1 MVNLGIHLR
10 RHRGVERSCEENINN
25 YCWSITVGMSRPK
38 KSRGTKRR
46 RGRFFYLALALV
58 IFGEAAFIAVL
69 FLPSMLSKLGVT
81 QQAPR
86 PNATVIATY
95 MLATLINPY
104 NMSFINSTALGL
116 INNTRP
122 IIMYLT
128 INDPYLINQACDV
141 WPVLYNAT
149 VYHGYKVVVVVF
161 PEPVTQAPATASTVQ
176 QFNGY
181 VYELCG
187 FNIQS
192 TNFLITTALWGNF
205 TGASMPI
212 VGYGTLLPNLLTDLG
227 INASNVYFPVLILI
241 KPHNTVSASG
251 VVYGVRLSNSTY
263 LNEVLFGDQ

>member
-69 FLPSMLSKLGVT
+69 FLPGMLSKLGVT

-149 VYHGYKVVVVVF
+149 VYHDYEVVVVVF

>member
-1 MVNLGIHLR
+1 ML
-10 RHRGVERSCEENINN
+10 
-25 YCWSITVGMSRPK
+25 TVGMPKSRK
-38 KSRGTKRR
+38 TRGTKKH

-69 FLPSMLSKLGVT
+69 FLPGMLSKLGVA
-81 QQAPR
+81 QQAPK
-86 PNATVIATY
+86 PNATTITTY

-128 INDPYLINQACDV
+128 IDDPYLINQACNV
-141 WPVLYNAT
+141 WTVLYNAT
-149 VYHGYKVVVVVF
+149 AYHGYEVVVVVF
-161 PEPVTQAPATASTVQ
+161 PEPVTQAPATASTIQ
-176 QFNGY
+176 QFDGY

-192 TNFLITTALWGNF
+192 TNFLITTAFWGNF
-205 TGASMPI
+205 TGASIPI

-241 KPHNTVSASG
+241 KPHNTVSAGG
-251 VVYGVRLSNSTY
+251 VIYGVRLSNSTY
-263 LNEVLFGDQ
+263 INEVLFNDQ

>member
-1 MVNLGIHLR
+1 
-10 RHRGVERSCEENINN
+10 
-25 YCWSITVGMSRPK
+25 MSRPK

-69 FLPSMLSKLGVT
+69 FLPGMLSKLGVT

-128 INDPYLINQACDV
+128 IDDPYLINQACNV

-149 VYHGYKVVVVVF
+149 VYHDYEVVVVVF
-161 PEPVTQAPATASTVQ
+161 PEPITQAPATASTVQ

>member
-1 MVNLGIHLR
+1 ML
-10 RHRGVERSCEENINN
+10 
-25 YCWSITVGMSRPK
+25 TVGMS
-38 KSRGTKRR
+38 KSRKTRGTKKH

-69 FLPSMLSKLGVT
+69 FLPGMLSKLGVA
-81 QQAPR
+81 QQAPK
-86 PNATVIATY
+86 PNATTITTY

-128 INDPYLINQACDV
+128 IDDPYLINQACNV

-149 VYHGYKVVVVVF
+149 AYHGYEVVVVVF
-161 PEPVTQAPATASTVQ
+161 PEPVTQAPATASTIQ

-205 TGASMPI
+205 TGASIPI

-241 KPHNTVSASG
+241 KPHNTVSAGG
-251 VVYGVRLSNSTY
+251 VIYGVRLSNSTY
-263 LNEVLFGDQ
+263 INEVLFNDQ